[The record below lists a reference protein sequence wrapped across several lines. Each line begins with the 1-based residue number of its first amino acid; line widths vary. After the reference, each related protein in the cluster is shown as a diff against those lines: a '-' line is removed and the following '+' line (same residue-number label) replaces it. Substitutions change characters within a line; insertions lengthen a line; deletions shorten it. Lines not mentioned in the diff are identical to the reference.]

1 PICVY
6 HAAGGREEITKIGGN
21 SKIFTPNAIV
31 AAAVHLMCDML
42 EHGGPDVTEFF
53 DLYTND
59 LTCSPDD
66 VDLTLWR
73 KCREAALYGNMRV

>member
-1 PICVY
+1 EHYVRRYEHQTHCHPICVY

-59 LTCSPDD
+59 LTCS
-66 VDLTLWR
+66 
-73 KCREAALYGNMRV
+73 